1 MLLWTADNR
10 KEEESNEEE
19 MRTNDEYQIASERRF
34 SAHDHY
40 QFLQEC
46 KKRKG
51 TVSSTHRGCSP
62 DEANCTC
69 GEAEAP
75 QNSLLP
81 VGPVA
86 QPISAAGTV
95 SVVDVAGV
103 THRKFPPEQFKANVD
118 NKPEGSKKRS
128 CPCCGCYSGCASLT
142 CMNTASCSYTF
153 KKPKNKPSAQPHDY
167 LPDPGTL
174 EMQGQSEVA
183 ANSSYQKA
191 VERLKLQYLKR
202 VPVSILQAAFLL
214 YTSPPETLN
223 HYCFDDST
231 SASRLHCLPARVLQA
246 VLQHPHGLSPAFAK
260 LYEGQRIRGVWF
272 REATKTQVESGIKH
286 CHEQHPDKF
295 TDDDQT
301 VYGIIVPSDHTAI
314 RAILSCKTANMFYS
328 MINIPVAGL
337 KVVKLN

>member
-1 MLLWTADNR
+1 MDSRQQEKKKKLKKKRLR
-10 KEEESNEEE
+10 KKQPNI
-19 MRTNDEYQIASERRF
+19 MIASDDDTNTISF
-34 SAHDHY
+34 CND
-40 QFLQEC
+40 C

-51 TVSSTHRGCSP
+51 RVSATHRGCSP

-69 GEAEAP
+69 GEADAS
-75 QNSLLP
+75 QNSFLP
-81 VGPVA
+81 VAHVA

-95 SVVDVAGV
+95 SVVDAAGV
-103 THRKFPPEQFKANVD
+103 THRKFPPEQFKANLA
-118 NKPEGSKKRS
+118 NKPERSRKRS

-153 KKPKNKPSAQPHDY
+153 KLKKNLTAQPHDY
-167 LPDPGTL
+167 LPVPGTL

-183 ANSSYQKA
+183 ANCSYQKA
-191 VERLKLQYLKR
+191 VERIKLQYLRR
-202 VPVSILQAAFLL
+202 VPVTTLQAAFLL

-231 SASRLHCLPARVLQA
+231 SAARLHCLPARVLQA

-301 VYGIIVPSDHTAI
+301 VYGIIAPSDHIAI

-337 KVVKLN
+337 KVIKLN